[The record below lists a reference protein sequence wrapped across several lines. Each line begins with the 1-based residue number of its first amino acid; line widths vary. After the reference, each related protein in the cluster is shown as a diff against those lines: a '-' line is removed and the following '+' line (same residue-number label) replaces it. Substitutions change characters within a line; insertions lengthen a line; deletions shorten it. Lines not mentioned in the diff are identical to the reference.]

1 MTNPFEAFNISDD
14 EETYQPAATEQKVK
28 RTHQEKKAYKQQQLE
43 VAKKATT
50 ASNAPLNESLPE
62 RTRDN
67 AKDVRDK
74 RGPPTPYTKKLG
86 EGHFHDRRSGTGR
99 VYFFYHLGTGPEKKA
114 EDGATS
120 ATSRT
125 SSTKTNTLRKLPRAR
140 PPRSPRLESLEKK
153 QNPQLK

>member
-14 EETYQPAATEQKVK
+14 EETFQQTTTDQKVK

-43 VAKKATT
+43 VAKKAPTPT
-50 ASNAPLNESLPE
+50 NAPLNDSLPE
-62 RTRDN
+62 RLRDN

-99 VYFFYHLGTGPEKKA
+99 VYLSYHLVTSPEKKV

-125 SSTKTNTLRKLPRAR
+125 SSTKTNTLRKLPKAR
-140 PPRSPRLESLEKK
+140 PLMSS
-153 QNPQLK
+153 